1 MFWKRGISLCL
12 LLLSMANVLKAD
24 FFKWDVVVYAEGYGL
39 SHEVFAVREAGTIWK
54 QGDWICEIG
63 DFWPTITRELL
74 LEGKTLS
81 CKQGETERFVTVT
94 CDLNNIGR
102 QHNFFKEQFPPT
114 NAGFHLEP
122 EDRINSAYL
131 RLRCYY

>member
-12 LLLSMANVLKAD
+12 LLLSMTSVLKAD

-39 SHEVFAVREAGTIWK
+39 SHEVFAVREASTIWE
-54 QGDWICEIG
+54 QGDWICEIS
-63 DFWPTITRELL
+63 DFWTTITSELL
-74 LEGKTLS
+74 LEGKTLR
-81 CKQGETERFVTVT
+81 CQQGETERFVTVT
-94 CDLNNIGR
+94 CDLNNRGR
-102 QHNFFKEQFPPT
+102 QHNSFKEQFSPT